1 MKVLIVSDTH
11 RKDDNLERIIEEEA
25 PFDML
30 IHLGDAEGSEY
41 LIEDWVD
48 KDCQLEMVKGN
59 NDFFSVHELS
69 SYFPSN
75 YNNVHYTKFKDKIQ

>member
-48 KDCQLEMVKGN
+48 KDCQLEIPA
-59 NDFFSVHELS
+59 D
-69 SYFPSN
+69 
-75 YNNVHYTKFKDKIQ
+75 YTDRQNQ

>member
-30 IHLGDAEGSEY
+30 IHLGDAEGSEHA
-41 LIEDWVD
+41 IATWVNEDCD
-48 KDCQLEMVKGN
+48 LEIILGN
-59 NDFFSVHELS
+59 NDFFSCLDKEKELM
-69 SYFPSN
+69 
-75 YNNVHYTKFKDKIQ
+75 IGR

>member
-1 MKVLIVSDTH
+1 MKILIVSDTH

-41 LIEDWVD
+41 TLPYLIVYSDPLQEGSPRA
-48 KDCQLEMVKGN
+48 EGARAA
-59 NDFFSVHELS
+59 S
-69 SYFPSN
+69 SGYFRAA
-75 YNNVHYTKFKDKIQ
+75 FL